1 MQTSID
7 PHGLA
12 LVPSQL
18 FMDRMVQ
25 HWSQI
30 SNGAMFVTS
39 ALREAWG
46 LFAAHSRCLII
57 NNASDSAPL
66 KPSIVLP
73 LPTGSGK
80 TEGTCVYAALQAES
94 NAKDEGTPIGV
105 LIVTRLIADADKVAA
120 KINELAGR
128 DAATASHT
136 DNKLNASEMAEFDVL
151 VITHA
156 AFMHAARSYAV
167 GDGRRWDTFHSWRGG
182 KRHLVIVD
190 EALLNAVDHHKV
202 TSKDIGLTLRA
213 LPHEIRDRFAGAV
226 KTLTSLQ
233 AYLDRKQ
240 QKQAPG
246 ENPSETLWGEGSPRH
261 AEEIMELQKAMRGV
275 EFSRDLYT
283 EDASRHVSTILE
295 DVQIMLEGFAYY
307 HRNGAQH
314 SLNSS
319 RYLVPREMPG
329 VLLLDATARCNV
341 IYDLLAGGVVVAEA
355 PEGVRDYSNV
365 TLNVARTAS
374 GLGKTKMEET
384 KQTRVPRLLDNLAE
398 VLGPDRK
405 VFLCVHKCV
414 KDLAA
419 TYSAERLPFRVGY
432 WGAVDGSN
440 AWADCDVAVI
450 FGLYWQ
456 DPTRPINNVFAID
469 GPKETSWLRA
479 PSYGDHPDIL
489 ALISQKDV
497 SASVIQAI
505 NRVRCRKV
513 IDTQGRCEPADIF
526 IVLPKDWRGDAI
538 LEDIRAN
545 MPNIRETP
553 WAFEP
558 DGPKV
563 YAPRSK
569 SAAEAVIGLMRSRES
584 GATPL
589 PYVQRQLSLTKR
601 QLARLKE
608 DLAKPASKLTT
619 ALHGLGVFYRVEGK
633 GRGAKSF
640 LVKSA

>member
-1 MQTSID
+1 MQTNID

-18 FMDRMVQ
+18 FMERMVQ

-30 SNGAMFVTS
+30 SHGAMFATS
-39 ALREAWG
+39 SLKEAWD
-46 LFAAHSRCLII
+46 LFAAYSQCLIV
-57 NNASDSAPL
+57 NNANAGAPL

-80 TEGTCVYAALQAES
+80 TEGACVYAALQAES
-94 NAKDEGTPIGV
+94 NSRSKGTPVGV

-120 KINELAGR
+120 KINALAGR
-128 DAATASHT
+128 TVAAASHT
-136 DNKLNASEMAEFDVL
+136 ASKLNAAEMAEFDVM

-156 AFMHAARSYAV
+156 AFMHAARGYGV
-167 GDGRRWDTFHSWRGG
+167 GDSDRWDTYHSWHGG

-202 TSKDIGLTLRA
+202 TSKDIGLALRA
-213 LPHEIRDRFAGAV
+213 LPHEIRESFPGAV
-226 KTLTSLQ
+226 KTLTALQ
-233 AYLDRKQ
+233 AYLDRRQ
-240 QKQAPG
+240 LKQAPG
-246 ENPSETLWGEGSPRH
+246 VNLSETLWGEGSPKH
-261 AEEIMELQKAMRGV
+261 AGEISALQEAMRGV
-275 EFSRDLYT
+275 AFSTDLYA
-283 EDASRHVSTILE
+283 EDASRNVSTILE

-319 RYLVPREMPG
+319 RYLIPREMPG

-341 IYDLLAGGVVVAEA
+341 TYELLAGGVTVA
-355 PEGVRDYSNV
+355 PVPDGVRDYGNV
-365 TLNVARTAS
+365 TLHVARTAS

-384 KQTRVPRLLDNLAE
+384 KQTRLPRLIDNLAE
-398 VLGPDRK
+398 ELGSGRK

-414 KDLAA
+414 KDLA
-419 TYSAERLPFRVGY
+419 TNYSTERLPFRVGY

-440 AWADCDVAVI
+440 EWADCDVAVI

-469 GPKETSWLRA
+469 GPKDTSWLRE

-513 IDTQGRCEPADIF
+513 VDTQGRCETADVY

-538 LEDIRAN
+538 LNDIRVN
-545 MPNIRETP
+545 MPNIREVP

-569 SAAEAVIGLMRSRES
+569 SAAEAVIGLMRSREP

-589 PYVQRQLSLTKR
+589 PYIQRQLSLTKR

-608 DLAKPASKLTT
+608 DLAKPASKLTST
-619 ALHGLGVFYRVEGK
+619 LHGLGVFYQPGK

-640 LVKSA
+640 LMKAA